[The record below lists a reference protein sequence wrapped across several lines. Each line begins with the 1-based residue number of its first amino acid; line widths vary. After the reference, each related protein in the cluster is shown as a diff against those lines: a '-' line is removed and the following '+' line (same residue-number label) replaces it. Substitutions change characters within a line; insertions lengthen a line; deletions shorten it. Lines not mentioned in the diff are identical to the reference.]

1 MLHNKRPVQL
11 VGLTRRS
18 PWLGM
23 DQAHQWGLLALVR
36 GLLVLRE
43 AEAEAQ
49 AGGKRV
55 ATMVLLLSHPAMALA
70 ADQGRVV
77 VCLAPK
83 VAVAGMGVGMVAVPA
98 DGRAQVG
105 AALVEQEVKGALAL
119 RPVVEVVV
127 LVVVALVLLLDLVL
141 GLVVALVLVLVLEL
155 ELVQV

>member
-1 MLHNKRPVQL
+1 MRHHKRPVHL
-11 VGLTRRS
+11 AGLTRRL

-23 DQAHQWGLLALVR
+23 DQARQRGLLALVR

-43 AEAEAQ
+43 ADAEAEAQ

-55 ATMVLLLSHPAMALA
+55 AAMVLLLSHPAMALA

-98 DGRAQVG
+98 N
-105 AALVEQEVKGALAL
+105 
-119 RPVVEVVV
+119 
-127 LVVVALVLLLDLVL
+127 
-141 GLVVALVLVLVLEL
+141 
-155 ELVQV
+155 